1 MTSYNISFLH
11 VPSWKDSEFP
21 SSLFDIFWFAFL
33 EHFSVVATAID
44 IPRRPTVLHM
54 MMIKFKRFLLSPNR
68 PALENRLGTDP
79 EEIKMMNQTLN
90 STIFLKING
99 PVKLNRF
106 IF

>member
-1 MTSYNISFLH
+1 
-11 VPSWKDSEFP
+11 
-21 SSLFDIFWFAFL
+21 
-33 EHFSVVATAID
+33 
-44 IPRRPTVLHM
+44 

-79 EEIKMMNQTLN
+79 EEIEMMNQTQN

-106 IF
+106 TF